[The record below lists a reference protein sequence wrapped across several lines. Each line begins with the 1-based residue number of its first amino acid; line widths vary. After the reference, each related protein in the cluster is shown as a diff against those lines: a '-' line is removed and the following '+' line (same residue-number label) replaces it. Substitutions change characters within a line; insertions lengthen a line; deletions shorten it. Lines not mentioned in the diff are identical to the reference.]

1 MSQCHWLLQY
11 HNHHFQCIPV
21 FSVCSIDSLISLDLV
36 GSHAHGSSFWLS
48 SLFLLPPQFRTG
60 QIVPM
65 SWGVLVRKVILKQP
79 NTTNFWF
86 QKVYFFQYPSDSF
99 VHQGHHCHEYNLWI
113 LQVNPGEFIDSLKW
127 YRNIFTILLSI
138 TIFYLVLIPKF
149 KPLKASKVAS
159 FSFVDCKSSG
169 NVYID
174 TQVPQLKRSV

>member
-1 MSQCHWLLQY
+1 MSLTTTVSQSS
-11 HNHHFQCIPV
+11 
-21 FSVCSIDSLISLDLV
+21 FSVYSSIFSMFNRLTNFSWFGRLSCSWFIILIEFTFFAS
-36 GSHAHGSSFWLS
+36 
-48 SLFLLPPQFRTG
+48 PPQFRTG

-127 YRNIFTILLSI
+127 YGNIFTILLSI